1 MTSQNWKSR
10 LVRASVGAVC
20 LAVASG
26 MAMTAAAQEQR
37 FSDEQIA
44 QIEERVAA
52 TRERLQLTPE
62 QQAALEPILTASVEQ
77 RLAVL
82 QSYGFSGE
90 ERPKL
95 SFRQKLSLR
104 KEMQAIREKTE
115 SEVAG
120 VLSEEQLA
128 EYKKIQDE
136 NREQLRAR
144 LQNRNS

>member
-10 LVRASVGAVC
+10 LVRASVGAAC

-26 MAMTAAAQEQR
+26 MAMSAAAQEQR

-90 ERPKL
+90 DRPKL

>member
-90 ERPKL
+90 DRPKL

-104 KEMQAIREKTE
+104 NEMQAIREKTE

>member
-1 MTSQNWKSR
+1 MKSENWKSR
-10 LVRASVGAVC
+10 LVRGSVGAVC
-20 LAVASG
+20 LAAAAG
-26 MAMTAAAQEQR
+26 MAVGAAAQDR
-37 FSDEQIA
+37 RLTDEQIA

-52 TRERLQLTPE
+52 TRQRLQLTPE
-62 QQAALEPILTASVEQ
+62 QQAALEPILTASAEQ
-77 RLAVL
+77 RVAVL

-90 ERPKL
+90 TRPKL

-115 SEVAG
+115 GQVAE
-120 VLSEEQLA
+120 VLSAEQLA
-128 EYKKIQDE
+128 EYKKIQEE

>member
-26 MAMTAAAQEQR
+26 MAMSAAAQEQR

-90 ERPKL
+90 DRPKL

-104 KEMQAIREKTE
+104 NEMQAIREKTE

-120 VLSEEQLA
+120 VLSKEQLA